1 MDRDVVIIGAGGHG
15 RVVADIVSASGD
27 KVLGFLDDNTE
38 ADGSPG
44 DIPLLGCIDDFVN
57 YKKSSFVIAI
67 GDATIREYIACKLK
81 NVNWYTA
88 IHPSA
93 IISET
98 NVNIEEG
105 TVIMPGVIMN
115 SGAFVGKHC
124 IVNSGAI
131 VEHDNYIDDFAHIS
145 VGARL
150 AGTVHVGKKT
160 WIGIGATV
168 SNNVFI
174 CDQCTIGAGAVVL
187 RDIEEPGTYVGVPA
201 KRVENKSTE
210 IGVKNR

>member
-1 MDRDVVIIGAGGHG
+1 MDRNVVIIGASGHG
-15 RVVADIVSASGD
+15 RVVADIASASGD
-27 KVLGFLDDNTE
+27 KVLGFLDDNKKTDE
-38 ADGSPG
+38 LSGE
-44 DIPLLGCIDDFVN
+44 IPVLGCIDDYAKYEGN
-57 YKKSSFVIAI
+57 SFVIAI
-67 GDATIREYIACKLK
+67 GDAAIRERIANRLK

-88 IHPSA
+88 VHPSA
-93 IISET
+93 IISGS
-98 NVNIEEG
+98 NVKISEG
-105 TVIMPGVIMN
+105 TVIMPGVIIN
-115 SGAFVGKHC
+115 AGAFIGRHC

-168 SNNVFI
+168 INNVFI

-201 KRVENKSTE
+201 KRVKNESTE
-210 IGVKNR
+210 IGVRNR